1 MHIPTDALERQ
12 TLYLELARLC
22 SISRDERFTF
32 YQQLRNFYL
41 FGTPDSSG
49 TEYNKIASTVETLCS
64 FIYSP
69 DSTRFSLHLG
79 SAAPAEDIA
88 KVPALVHEVNDQ
100 WRMGRT
106 HLTFGMAL
114 RWSLTFGCTLMKG
127 MWKRGVFRTWL
138 VEPHQFGVLREDV
151 PLLSDQE
158 AFVHHYTMTRTQLVS
173 ELDEHP
179 KKDELIP
186 ALSRGGSE
194 GEKRLSES
202 PMTRLIL
209 SAGVSLTSPTSQS
222 GGAVAG
228 GLLGAA
234 GVSYDYSPKVET
246 ESHRHDGALRLERR
260 DRGLP
265 DGHDRE
271 PGRRDLRP
279 APARRARQPR
289 LREGERGQQPVRLLL
304 GRVLRGEAHA
314 LQMWRTKRMG
324 EISELLAKQ
333 VDPPLAFTGFGGI
346 QEEKMAAMRAAG
358 GRVSSAMPGAKVE
371 DLSPTMPSNIFIEID
386 QIDKMFDDQ
395 AGIGH
400 ILQGK
405 GESGVRSKGQADLM
419 ARLGSARPKSRAL
432 IVEEAA
438 EDIATLLLRSV
449 QDNSD
454 QRFIVPEEKDS
465 EGSPL
470 SFLANQFTNDFEV
483 RVDAHSSSPIFV
495 EDRKADAY
503 QLLEAH
509 AIDRET
515 LLELVDPPGVQL
527 LKKRLKAIEVKEAE
541 QARMQ
546 MAAQQGGQ
554 K

>member
-79 SAAPAEDIA
+79 SAAPADDIV
-88 KVPALVHEVNDQ
+88 KVPSLVHEVNDQ

-106 HLTFGMAL
+106 HLTFGVAL
-114 RWSLTFGCTLMKG
+114 RWALTFGCTLMKG

-173 ELDEHP
+173 ELHEHP
-179 KKDELIP
+179 KKDKLIP

-246 ESHRHDGALRLERR
+246 DLIDMMELYVWNDEIEDYQMVTIASPGVVIY
-260 DRGLP
+260 DR
-265 DGHDRE
+265 
-271 PGRRDLRP
+271 
-279 APARRARQPR
+279 RQPGVR
-289 LREGERGQQPVRLLL
+289 GNPGFVKVSADNNLYDYFWGESFVAKLTR
-304 GRVLRGEAHA
+304 

-371 DLSPTMPSNIFIEID
+371 DLSPTMPSNLFIEID

>member
-41 FGTPDSSG
+41 FGTPDRSG

-79 SAAPAEDIA
+79 SAAPADDIV
-88 KVPALVHEVNDQ
+88 KVPSLVHEVNDQ

-106 HLTFGMAL
+106 HLTFGVAL
-114 RWSLTFGCTLMKG
+114 RWALTFGCTLMKG

-151 PLLSDQE
+151 PLLEDQE

-173 ELDEHP
+173 ELHDHP
-179 KKDELIP
+179 E
-186 ALSRGGSE
+186 E
-194 GEKRLSES
+194 GQAD
-202 PMTRLIL
+202 P
-209 SAGVSLTSPTSQS
+209 
-222 GGAVAG
+222 GAVARWLGRREAPVGVADDALDPLG
-228 GLLGAA
+228 GRVAHLAHLAVRWRRRRRAARRGRCVLRLLAQGRD
-234 GVSYDYSPKVET
+234 G
-246 ESHRHDGALRLERR
+246 SHRHDGALRLERR

-271 PGRRDLRP
+271 SGRRDLRP
-279 APARRARQPR
+279 APAGRARQPR

-304 GRVLRGEAHA
+304 GRVLRRETHA

-371 DLSPTMPSNIFIEID
+371 DLSPTMPSNLFIEID